1 MLFLINFSLIMTA
14 ILLFIWGI
22 AGLDGPAQKD
32 CELCMKISP
41 VFVVIALIL
50 TIIFKLKGL

>member
-1 MLFLINFSLIMTA
+1 MLFLINFSLIMTS

-22 AGLDGPAQKD
+22 SGLDGPAQKD

-41 VFVVIALIL
+41 VFCVIALIITL
-50 TIIFKLKGL
+50 IFK

>member
-1 MLFLINFSLIMTA
+1 MLFLINFSLIMTS
-14 ILLFIWGI
+14 ILFFIWGI
-22 AGLDGPAQKD
+22 AGLDGQGRKEA
-32 CELCMKISP
+32 ELCMKISP

>member
-1 MLFLINFSLIMTA
+1 MLFLINFSLIMTS

-22 AGLDGPAQKD
+22 AGLGGQGRKEA
-32 CELCMKISP
+32 ELCMKISP

-50 TIIFKLKGL
+50 TIIFKLKGF